1 MVEAFKSM
9 TEKIKIALLKWAK
22 GVIENQVQWDEKN
35 TYEAIQKLYE
45 ISLVQKILL
54 EHKEKD
60 KSLWKHQQA
69 QINDV
74 IESLTEKPVKEKS
87 KDENLEVAPMMDT
100 IKNMVTEMPEPETYE
115 KLFEKVEDTP
125 IFIPKEKEGSNKNKG
140 GKVNFDEERVNIN
153 DQFAK
158 TLSIDI
164 NDRLAF
170 IKNLFNDDKINYERV
185 ISQIITFESWS
196 EVSKFLNTQVKIEYN
211 NWEGKEDVVDRFLS
225 ILQNN
230 FKD

>member
-1 MVEAFKSM
+1 MK
-9 TEKIKIALLKWAK
+9 EKIKTALIKWASK
-22 GVIENQVQWDEKN
+22 VIENQVQWDEKD

-54 EHKEKD
+54 EEEEKD
-60 KSLWKHQQA
+60 KHLWEYQQA

-74 IESLTEKPVKEKS
+74 IESLTEKSSKVKS

-115 KLFEKVEDTP
+115 KLFEKIEETP
-125 IFIPKEKEGSNKNKG
+125 TFIPKQKEVSNKNNEFQ
-140 GKVNFDEERVNIN
+140 VSLDQERENVN

-158 TLSIDI
+158 SLSIDL

-170 IKNLFNDDKINYERV
+170 IKQLFNDDKINYERV

-211 NWEGKEDVVDRFLS
+211 NWEGKEEAVERFLY
-225 ILQNN
+225 ILKNN

>member
-1 MVEAFKSM
+1 MK
-9 TEKIKIALLKWAK
+9 EKIKTALLKWASK
-22 GVIENQVQWDEKN
+22 VIENQVQWDEKD

-54 EHKEKD
+54 DEEEKD
-60 KSLWKHQQA
+60 NHLWKYQQA

-74 IESLTEKPVKEKS
+74 IESLTDKSAKVKS

-115 KLFEKVEDTP
+115 KLFEKIEETP
-125 IFIPKEKEGSNKNKG
+125 TFIPKQKEVSNKNREFQ
-140 GKVNFDEERVNIN
+140 VNLDQERENVN

-158 TLSIDI
+158 SLSIDL

-170 IKNLFNDDKINYERV
+170 IKHLFNEDKINYERV

-196 EVSKFLNTQVKIEYN
+196 EVSKFLDTQVKIEYN
-211 NWEGKEDVVDRFLS
+211 NWEGKEEVVDRFLN
-225 ILQNN
+225 ILKNN

>member
-1 MVEAFKSM
+1 MK
-9 TEKIKIALLKWAK
+9 EKIKTALIKWASK
-22 GVIENQVQWDEKN
+22 VIENQVQWDEKD

-54 EHKEKD
+54 EEEEKD
-60 KSLWKHQQA
+60 KHLWEYQQA

-74 IESLTEKPVKEKS
+74 IESLTEKSSKVKS

-115 KLFEKVEDTP
+115 KLFEKIEETP
-125 IFIPKEKEGSNKNKG
+125 TFIPKQKEVSNKNNEFQ
-140 GKVNFDEERVNIN
+140 VSLDQERENVN

-158 TLSIDI
+158 SLSIDL

-170 IKNLFNDDKINYERV
+170 IKQLFNDDKINYERV
-185 ISQIITFESWS
+185 ISQILTFESWS
-196 EVSKFLNTQVKIEYN
+196 EVSKFLDTQVKIEYN
-211 NWEGKEDVVDRFLS
+211 NWEGKEEVVERFLY
-225 ILQNN
+225 ILKNN

>member
-1 MVEAFKSM
+1 MK
-9 TEKIKIALLKWAK
+9 EKIKTALIKWASK
-22 GVIENQVQWDEKN
+22 VIENQVQWDEKD

-54 EHKEKD
+54 EDEEKD
-60 KSLWKHQQA
+60 KHLWEYQQA

-74 IESLTEKPVKEKS
+74 IESLTEKSSKVKS

-115 KLFEKVEDTP
+115 KLFEKIEETP
-125 IFIPKEKEGSNKNKG
+125 TFIPKQKEASNKNKEFQ
-140 GKVNFDEERVNIN
+140 VSLDQERENVN

-158 TLSIDI
+158 SLSIDL

-170 IKNLFNDDKINYERV
+170 IKQLFNDDKINYERV

-211 NWEGKEDVVDRFLS
+211 NWEGKEEVVERFLY
-225 ILQNN
+225 ILRNN

>member
-1 MVEAFKSM
+1 MK
-9 TEKIKIALLKWAK
+9 EKIKTALIKWARK
-22 GVIENQVQWDEKN
+22 VIENQAQWDEKD

-45 ISLVQKILL
+45 ISLVQKILM
-54 EHKEKD
+54 EEEEKD
-60 KSLWKHQQA
+60 KHLWEYQQA

-74 IESLTEKPVKEKS
+74 IESLTEKSTKVKS

-115 KLFEKVEDTP
+115 KLFEKIEETP
-125 IFIPKEKEGSNKNKG
+125 TFIPKQKEVSNKNKEFQ
-140 GKVNFDEERVNIN
+140 VSLDQERENVN
-153 DQFAK
+153 DQFTK
-158 TLSIDI
+158 SLSIDL

-170 IKNLFNDDKINYERV
+170 IKQLFNDDKINYERV

-211 NWEGKEDVVDRFLS
+211 NWEGKEEVVERFLY
-225 ILQNN
+225 ILKNN

>member
-1 MVEAFKSM
+1 M

>member
-1 MVEAFKSM
+1 MK
-9 TEKIKIALLKWAK
+9 EKIKIALLKWASK
-22 GVIENQVQWDEKN
+22 VIENQVQWDEKN

-54 EHKEKD
+54 EEEEKD
-60 KSLWKHQQA
+60 KHLWEYQQA

-74 IESLTEKPVKEKS
+74 IESLTEKSSKVKS

-115 KLFEKVEDTP
+115 KLFEKIEETP
-125 IFIPKEKEGSNKNKG
+125 TFIPKQKEVSNKNKQFQ
-140 GKVNFDEERVNIN
+140 VSLDQERENVN

-158 TLSIDI
+158 SLSLDL

-170 IKNLFNDDKINYERV
+170 IKELFNDDKINYERV

-196 EVSKFLNTQVKIEYN
+196 EVTKFLNTKVKIEYN
-211 NWEGKEDVVDRFLS
+211 NWEGKEEVVERFLY
-225 ILQNN
+225 ILKNN

>member
-1 MVEAFKSM
+1 MK
-9 TEKIKIALLKWAK
+9 EKIKTALIKWASK
-22 GVIENQVQWDEKN
+22 VIENHGQWDEKD

-54 EHKEKD
+54 EEEEKD
-60 KSLWKHQQA
+60 KQLWEYQQA

-74 IESLTEKPVKEKS
+74 IESLTEKSSKVKS

-115 KLFEKVEDTP
+115 KLFEKIEETP
-125 IFIPKEKEGSNKNKG
+125 TFIPKQKEASNKNKEFQ
-140 GKVNFDEERVNIN
+140 VSLDQERENVN

-158 TLSIDI
+158 SLSIDL

-170 IKNLFNDDKINYERV
+170 IKQLFNDDKINYERV

-211 NWEGKEDVVDRFLS
+211 NWEGKEEVVERFLY
-225 ILQNN
+225 ILKNN

>member
-1 MVEAFKSM
+1 MK
-9 TEKIKIALLKWAK
+9 EKIKTALIKWASK
-22 GVIENQVQWDEKN
+22 VIENQVQWDEKD

-54 EHKEKD
+54 EEEEKD
-60 KSLWKHQQA
+60 KHLWEYQQA

-74 IESLTEKPVKEKS
+74 IESLTEKSSKVKS

-115 KLFEKVEDTP
+115 KLFEKIEETP
-125 IFIPKEKEGSNKNKG
+125 TFIPKQKEASNKNKEFQ
-140 GKVNFDEERVNIN
+140 VSLDQERENVN

-158 TLSIDI
+158 SLSIDL

-170 IKNLFNDDKINYERV
+170 IKQLFNDDKINYERV

-211 NWEGKEDVVDRFLS
+211 NWEGKEEVVERFLY
-225 ILQNN
+225 ILRNN

>member
-1 MVEAFKSM
+1 M
-9 TEKIKIALLKWAK
+9 
-22 GVIENQVQWDEKN
+22 
-35 TYEAIQKLYE
+35 
-45 ISLVQKILL
+45 
-54 EHKEKD
+54 
-60 KSLWKHQQA
+60 
-69 QINDV
+69 
-74 IESLTEKPVKEKS
+74 KS

-115 KLFEKVEDTP
+115 KLFEKIEETP
-125 IFIPKEKEGSNKNKG
+125 TFIPKQKEASNKNKEFQ
-140 GKVNFDEERVNIN
+140 VSLDQERENVN

-158 TLSIDI
+158 SLSIDL

-170 IKNLFNDDKINYERV
+170 IKQLFNDDKINYERV

-211 NWEGKEDVVDRFLS
+211 NWEGKEEVVERFLY
-225 ILQNN
+225 ILRNN

>member
-1 MVEAFKSM
+1 MK
-9 TEKIKIALLKWAK
+9 EKIKTALLKWARK
-22 GVIENQVQWDEKN
+22 VIENQVQWDEKD

-54 EHKEKD
+54 EEEEKD
-60 KSLWKHQQA
+60 NHLWKYQQA

-74 IESLTEKPVKEKS
+74 IESLTDKSAKVKS

-115 KLFEKVEDTP
+115 KLFEKIEETP
-125 IFIPKEKEGSNKNKG
+125 TFIPKQKEVSNKNREFQ
-140 GKVNFDEERVNIN
+140 VNLDQERENVN

-158 TLSIDI
+158 SLSIDL
-164 NDRLAF
+164 NDQLAF
-170 IKNLFNDDKINYERV
+170 IKHLFNEDKINYERV

-196 EVSKFLNTQVKIEYN
+196 EVSKFLDTQVKIEYN
-211 NWEGKEDVVDRFLS
+211 NWEGKEEVVDRFLN
-225 ILQNN
+225 ILKNN

>member
-54 EHKEKD
+54 EHKETD

-125 IFIPKEKEGSNKNKG
+125 IFMPKEKEVPNKNKG
-140 GKVNFDEERVNIN
+140 RQLNFDEERVNIN

-158 TLSIDI
+158 TLSIDR

>member
-1 MVEAFKSM
+1 M

-54 EHKEKD
+54 EHKETD

-125 IFIPKEKEGSNKNKG
+125 IFIPKEKEVPNKNKG
-140 GKVNFDEERVNIN
+140 RQLNFDEERVNIN

-158 TLSIDI
+158 TLSIDR

-170 IKNLFNDDKINYERV
+170 IKNLFNDDKNNYERV

>member
-1 MVEAFKSM
+1 MK
-9 TEKIKIALLKWAK
+9 EKIKTALIKWASK
-22 GVIENQVQWDEKN
+22 VIENQGQWDEKD

-45 ISLVQKILL
+45 ISLVQKILM
-54 EHKEKD
+54 EEEEKD
-60 KSLWKHQQA
+60 KQLWEYQQA

-74 IESLTEKPVKEKS
+74 IESLTEKSAKVKS

-115 KLFEKVEDTP
+115 KLFEKIEETP
-125 IFIPKEKEGSNKNKG
+125 TFIPKQKEVSNENKEFQ
-140 GKVNFDEERVNIN
+140 VSLDQERENVN

-158 TLSIDI
+158 SLSIDL

-170 IKNLFNDDKINYERV
+170 IKQLFNDDKINYERV
-185 ISQIITFESWS
+185 ISQILTFESWS

-211 NWEGKEDVVDRFLS
+211 NWEGKEEAVERFLY
-225 ILQNN
+225 ILKNN

>member
-1 MVEAFKSM
+1 MK
-9 TEKIKIALLKWAK
+9 EKIKIALLKWASK
-22 GVIENQVQWDEKN
+22 VIENQVQWDEKY

-54 EHKEKD
+54 EEEETD
-60 KSLWKHQQA
+60 KNLWKYQQA

-74 IESLTEKPVKEKS
+74 IESLTEKSVKVKS

-115 KLFEKVEDTP
+115 KLFEKIEETP
-125 IFIPKEKEGSNKNKG
+125 VFISKQKGVSNKNKEFQ
-140 GKVNFDEERVNIN
+140 VNLDEERENIN

-158 TLSIDI
+158 TLSIDL
-164 NDRLAF
+164 NDQLAF
-170 IKNLFNDDKINYERV
+170 IKHLFNDNKINYERV
-185 ISQIITFESWS
+185 ISQIVTFESWS
-196 EVSKFLNTQVKIEYN
+196 EVSKFINTQVKIEYD
-211 NWEGKEDVVDRFLS
+211 NWEGKEEVVDRFLN
-225 ILQNN
+225 ILKNN

>member
-1 MVEAFKSM
+1 MK
-9 TEKIKIALLKWAK
+9 EKIKTALIKWASK
-22 GVIENQVQWDEKN
+22 VIENQGQWDEKD

-45 ISLVQKILL
+45 ISLVQKILM
-54 EHKEKD
+54 EEEEKD
-60 KSLWKHQQA
+60 KQLWEYQQA

-74 IESLTEKPVKEKS
+74 IESLTEKSSKVKS

-115 KLFEKVEDTP
+115 KLFEKIEETP
-125 IFIPKEKEGSNKNKG
+125 TFIPKQKEVSNKNKEFQ
-140 GKVNFDEERVNIN
+140 VSLDQERENVN

-158 TLSIDI
+158 SLSIDL

-170 IKNLFNDDKINYERV
+170 IKQLFNDDKINYERV

-196 EVSKFLNTQVKIEYN
+196 EVSKFLNTQVRIEYD
-211 NWEGKEDVVDRFLS
+211 NWEGKEELVDRFLY
-225 ILQNN
+225 ILKNN

>member
-1 MVEAFKSM
+1 MK
-9 TEKIKIALLKWAK
+9 EKIKTALIKWASK
-22 GVIENQVQWDEKN
+22 VIENHGQWDEKD

-54 EHKEKD
+54 EEEEKD
-60 KSLWKHQQA
+60 KNLWEYQQA

-74 IESLTEKPVKEKS
+74 IESLTEKSSKVKS

-115 KLFEKVEDTP
+115 KLFEKIEETP
-125 IFIPKEKEGSNKNKG
+125 TFIPKQKEASNKNKEFQVSLD
-140 GKVNFDEERVNIN
+140 KERENVN

-158 TLSIDI
+158 SLSIDL

-170 IKNLFNDDKINYERV
+170 IKQLFNDDKINYERV

-211 NWEGKEDVVDRFLS
+211 NWEGKEEVVERFLY
-225 ILQNN
+225 ILRNN

>member
-1 MVEAFKSM
+1 MK
-9 TEKIKIALLKWAK
+9 EKIKTALIKWARK
-22 GVIENQVQWDEKN
+22 VIENQAQWDEKD

-45 ISLVQKILL
+45 ISLVQKILM
-54 EHKEKD
+54 EEEEKD
-60 KSLWKHQQA
+60 KNLWEYQQA

-74 IESLTEKPVKEKS
+74 IESLTEKSTKVKS

-115 KLFEKVEDTP
+115 KLFEKIEETP
-125 IFIPKEKEGSNKNKG
+125 TFIPKQKEVSKKNNEFQ
-140 GKVNFDEERVNIN
+140 VSLDQERENVN

-158 TLSIDI
+158 SLSIDL
-164 NDRLAF
+164 NDQLAF
-170 IKNLFNDDKINYERV
+170 IKHLFNEDKINYERV

-196 EVSKFLNTQVKIEYN
+196 EVSKFLDTQVKIEYN
-211 NWEGKEDVVDRFLS
+211 NWEGKEEVVDRFLY
-225 ILQNN
+225 ILKNN

>member
-1 MVEAFKSM
+1 MK
-9 TEKIKIALLKWAK
+9 EKIKTALLKWARK
-22 GVIENQVQWDEKN
+22 VIENQVQWDEKD

-54 EHKEKD
+54 EEEEKD
-60 KSLWKHQQA
+60 NHLWKYQQA

-74 IESLTEKPVKEKS
+74 IESLTDKSAKLKS

-115 KLFEKVEDTP
+115 KLFEKIEETP
-125 IFIPKEKEGSNKNKG
+125 TFIPKQKEVSNKNREFQ
-140 GKVNFDEERVNIN
+140 VNLDQERENVN

-158 TLSIDI
+158 SLSIDL

-170 IKNLFNDDKINYERV
+170 IKHLFNEDKINYERV

-196 EVSKFLNTQVKIEYN
+196 EVSKFLDTQVKIEYN
-211 NWEGKEDVVDRFLS
+211 NWEGKEEVVDRFLY
-225 ILQNN
+225 ILKNN

>member
-1 MVEAFKSM
+1 MK
-9 TEKIKIALLKWAK
+9 EKIKAALIKWASK
-22 GVIENQVQWDEKN
+22 VIENQLQWDEKD

-54 EHKEKD
+54 EEEEKD
-60 KSLWKHQQA
+60 KHLWEYQQA

-74 IESLTEKPVKEKS
+74 IESLTEKSSKVKS

-115 KLFEKVEDTP
+115 KLFEKIEETP
-125 IFIPKEKEGSNKNKG
+125 TFIPKQKEVSNKNKE
-140 GKVNFDEERVNIN
+140 FQLSLDQERENVN

-158 TLSIDI
+158 SLSIDL

-170 IKNLFNDDKINYERV
+170 IKQLFNDDKINYERV
-185 ISQIITFESWS
+185 ISQILTFESWS

-211 NWEGKEDVVDRFLS
+211 NWEGKEEAVERFLY
-225 ILQNN
+225 ILKNN

>member
-1 MVEAFKSM
+1 MK
-9 TEKIKIALLKWAK
+9 EKIKTALIKWARK
-22 GVIENQVQWDEKN
+22 VIENQAQWDEKD

-45 ISLVQKILL
+45 ISLVQKILM
-54 EHKEKD
+54 EEEEKD
-60 KSLWKHQQA
+60 KDLWEYQQA
-69 QINDV
+69 QINEV
-74 IESLTEKPVKEKS
+74 IESLTEKPAKVKS

-100 IKNMVTEMPEPETYE
+100 IKNMVTEMPETETYE
-115 KLFEKVEDTP
+115 KLFEKIEEPPT
-125 IFIPKEKEGSNKNKG
+125 FIPKQKEVLNKNKEFQ
-140 GKVNFDEERVNIN
+140 VSLDQETENVN

-158 TLSIDI
+158 LLSIDL

-170 IKNLFNDDKINYERV
+170 IKQLFNDDKINYERV

-211 NWEGKEDVVDRFLS
+211 NWEGKEEVVERFLY
-225 ILQNN
+225 ILKNN

>member
-1 MVEAFKSM
+1 MK
-9 TEKIKIALLKWAK
+9 EKIKTALIKWASK
-22 GVIENQVQWDEKN
+22 VIENHGQWDEKD

-54 EHKEKD
+54 EEEEKD
-60 KSLWKHQQA
+60 KHLWEYQQA

-74 IESLTEKPVKEKS
+74 IESLTEKSSKVKS

-115 KLFEKVEDTP
+115 KLFEKIEETP
-125 IFIPKEKEGSNKNKG
+125 TFIPKQKEASNKNKEFQVSLD
-140 GKVNFDEERVNIN
+140 KERENVN

-158 TLSIDI
+158 SLSIDL

-170 IKNLFNDDKINYERV
+170 IKQLFNDDKINYERV

-211 NWEGKEDVVDRFLS
+211 NWEGKEEVVERFLY
-225 ILQNN
+225 ILRNN

>member
-1 MVEAFKSM
+1 MKK
-9 TEKIKIALLKWAK
+9 KIKTALIKWARK
-22 GVIENQVQWDEKN
+22 VIENQVQWDEKD

-45 ISLVQKILL
+45 ISLVQKILM
-54 EHKEKD
+54 EEEEKD
-60 KSLWKHQQA
+60 KHLWEYQQA

-74 IESLTEKPVKEKS
+74 IESLTEKSAKVKS

-115 KLFEKVEDTP
+115 KLFEKIEEPPT
-125 IFIPKEKEGSNKNKG
+125 FIPKQKEVLNKNKE
-140 GKVNFDEERVNIN
+140 FQLSLDQERENVN

-158 TLSIDI
+158 SLSIDL

-170 IKNLFNDDKINYERV
+170 IKQLFNDDKINYERV
-185 ISQIITFESWS
+185 ISQILTFESWS
-196 EVSKFLNTQVKIEYN
+196 EVSKFLDTQVKIEYN
-211 NWEGKEDVVDRFLS
+211 NWEGKEEVVERFLY
-225 ILQNN
+225 ILKNN

>member
-54 EHKEKD
+54 EHKETD

>member
-1 MVEAFKSM
+1 MK
-9 TEKIKIALLKWAK
+9 EKIKTALIKWASK
-22 GVIENQVQWDEKN
+22 VIENHGQWDEKD

-54 EHKEKD
+54 EEEEKD
-60 KSLWKHQQA
+60 KHLWEYQQA

-74 IESLTEKPVKEKS
+74 IESLTEKSSKVKS

-100 IKNMVTEMPEPETYE
+100 IKNMVTEMPELETYE
-115 KLFEKVEDTP
+115 KLFEKIEETP
-125 IFIPKEKEGSNKNKG
+125 TFIPKQKEASNKNKEFQ
-140 GKVNFDEERVNIN
+140 VSLDQERENVN

-158 TLSIDI
+158 SLSIDL

-170 IKNLFNDDKINYERV
+170 IKQLFNDDKINYERV

-211 NWEGKEDVVDRFLS
+211 NWEGKEEVVERFLY
-225 ILQNN
+225 ILRNN

>member
-1 MVEAFKSM
+1 MK
-9 TEKIKIALLKWAK
+9 EKIKIALLKWASK
-22 GVIENQVQWDEKN
+22 VIENQVQWDEKY

-54 EHKEKD
+54 EEEETD
-60 KSLWKHQQA
+60 KNLWKYQQA

-74 IESLTEKPVKEKS
+74 IESLTEKSVKVKS

-115 KLFEKVEDTP
+115 KLFEKIEETP
-125 IFIPKEKEGSNKNKG
+125 VFISKQKGVSNKNKEFQ
-140 GKVNFDEERVNIN
+140 VNLDEERENIN

-158 TLSIDI
+158 TLSIDL
-164 NDRLAF
+164 NDQLAF
-170 IKNLFNDDKINYERV
+170 IKHLFNDNKINYERV

-196 EVSKFLNTQVKIEYN
+196 EVSKFLNTQVRIEYD
-211 NWEGKEDVVDRFLS
+211 NWEGKEELVDRFLY
-225 ILQNN
+225 ILKNN